1 MSSEATVLIF
11 TLLIYILILISFNK
25 ARAKYSGG
33 KIAAVINL
41 IIVTVICLFLS
52 DYVQFLNPY
61 LPGNITGTLKPLFK
75 TIGLSFLAYGG
86 VRIAGK

>member
-1 MSSEATVLIF
+1 MSSEATILIF
-11 TLLIYILILISFNK
+11 TLVLYILILAAFNK
-25 ARAKYSGG
+25 ARSKYSGG
-33 KIAAVINL
+33 KIGVVINL
-41 IIVTVICLFLS
+41 IIVTVVLLFLS

-61 LPGNITGTLKPLFK
+61 LPENIAGTLKPLFK

>member
-1 MSSEATVLIF
+1 MA
-11 TLLIYILILISFNK
+11 FNK
-25 ARAKYSGG
+25 ARSKYSGG

-52 DYVQFLNPY
+52 DYIQFLNPY
-61 LPGNITGTLKPLFK
+61 LTDNITGTLKPLFK
-75 TIGLSFLAYGG
+75 TIGLAFLAYGG